1 MSFISPELL
10 ILLVAVPLLIV
21 LYARWQRRRQ
31 RLLANFG
38 AFGLAPKAGQGARRN
53 VPAVLFLIAIAVL
66 IIALARPQMT
76 VSLPRVG
83 GTVILAFDVS
93 GSMAADDL
101 KPTRM
106 EAAKVAA
113 RDFVAKQPRG
123 VQIGVVAFS
132 DTGLTVQPPTD
143 DEDLILATID
153 RLTPERGTSL
163 ANGIL
168 MSLDAIA
175 AGDEPPT
182 NYYRNATPEPTPTP
196 TPMPKGTYEPAVII
210 LLTDGENTVSPDP
223 MEAAQQAIDRGVRI
237 YTVGVGSPG
246 GVNLKVNGFTVRTQL
261 DEPTL
266 KKISELTDGTYYN
279 AQTEQDLQSIYQ
291 NIQPELSIK
300 PEKMEITSIL
310 AGISLVCLLI
320 GGALSLSWFS
330 RLP

>member
-10 ILLVAVPLLIV
+10 ILLVGVPLLVV

-31 RLLANFG
+31 RLLANYG
-38 AFGLAPKAGQGARRN
+38 AFGLAPKGKQGARRN
-53 VPAVLFLIAIAVL
+53 LPSLLFLIAIAVL

-76 VSLPRVG
+76 VSLPRIG

-182 NYYRNATPEPTPTP
+182 NYYSNATPQPTPTP
-196 TPMPKGTYEPAVII
+196 TPLPRGTYEPAVII

-266 KKISELTDGTYYN
+266 KKISEMTDGAYYN

-300 PEKMEITSIL
+300 PENMEITSVL